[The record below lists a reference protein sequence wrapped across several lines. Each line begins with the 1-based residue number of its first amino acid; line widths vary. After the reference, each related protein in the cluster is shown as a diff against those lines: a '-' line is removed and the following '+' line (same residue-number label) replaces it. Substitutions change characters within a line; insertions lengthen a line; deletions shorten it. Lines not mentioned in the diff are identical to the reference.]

1 MLSLTLVANQLAAVY
16 QMHYSLVGLSI
27 RQISLLALSA
37 IVLGWLGACI
47 SVKRQLAAIE
57 P

>member
-1 MLSLTLVANQLAAVY
+1 MLSFTYAANQLAAVY
-16 QMHYSLVGLSI
+16 QIHFSLVGLSI
-27 RQISLLALSA
+27 RRVFFMVLSA
-37 IVLGWLGACI
+37 IILGWLGACL